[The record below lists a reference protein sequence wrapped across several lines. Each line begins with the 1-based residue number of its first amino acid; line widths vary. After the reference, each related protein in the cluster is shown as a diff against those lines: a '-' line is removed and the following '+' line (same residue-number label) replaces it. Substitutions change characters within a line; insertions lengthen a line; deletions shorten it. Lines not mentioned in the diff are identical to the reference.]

1 MTLTS
6 CEGYIHIQG
15 RVMDN
20 STKQPVENVKVLLI
34 LKGKDTLIN
43 NKLHYDTVGYNER
56 LAFRKQ
62 GVKDDYKM
70 YDTKGFSKLGSSQ
83 TDTTGYFS
91 VGNILVG
98 CVPKCPTC
106 QLLFVKHG
114 YESLSVKLNSSIYDS
129 MTVSLKKLSDNSL
142 IPQAID

>member
-1 MTLTS
+1 
-6 CEGYIHIQG
+6 
-15 RVMDN
+15 
-20 STKQPVENVKVLLI
+20 
-34 LKGKDTLIN
+34 
-43 NKLHYDTVGYNER
+43 
-56 LAFRKQ
+56 
-62 GVKDDYKM
+62 M

-106 QLLFVKHG
+106 QLLFVKDG